1 VLSNPG
7 LEIVMRNPFPDL
19 MKRKVVQWSLAY
31 GAVAVVFVEVLDIVG
46 GRFRWPPRRDHY
58 ADFEDQLP

>member
-31 GAVAVVFVEVLDIVG
+31 GAVA
-46 GRFRWPPRRDHY
+46 GRGRGRRD
-58 ADFEDQLP
+58 ATSCPRE